1 LLEDRVVTEQLD
13 PVAKNLAAMLRM
25 LADENEGQA
34 IAAVRAIRRVS
45 HGNETVKAKL
55 YASAEYIEKPNGN
68 GLSEAEMKKIF
79 NAGYAAG
86 VQAAESKQHGSD
98 DFCGID
104 GKPTWEAVALFL
116 QRNKNRLD
124 PKHHEF
130 IDDMAAR
137 TAWGHEP
144 TERQHKYLHS
154 LFFKLGGKIT

>member
-1 LLEDRVVTEQLD
+1 MIADDPIIAKRIADLVRRLSSSSDGEIIATVHALQRTLEANSLD
-13 PVAKNLAAMLRM
+13 IH
-25 LADENEGQA
+25 A
-34 IAAVRAIRRVS
+34 IADPLEASNGKHIPEEKMQRVWD
-45 HGNETVKAKL
+45 AA
-55 YASAEYIEKPNGN
+55 YAR
-68 GLSEAEMKKIF
+68 
-79 NAGYAAG
+79 G
-86 VQAAESKQHGSD
+86 VQDTENRQHGSD
-98 DFCGID
+98 DFLGTD

-116 QRNKNRLD
+116 QRNKHRLD